1 MAPAIRLAP
10 LACAAPTPKILDMRI
25 NVGSDPA
32 VELFVTQTEG
42 PAERSLLVI
51 HGGPDWD
58 HSYLLEPLSQLA
70 GTHRVIWPDLRGC
83 GRSTCGLPD
92 EQYNAD
98 AAVGDLIAL
107 LDVLELPAVD
117 LLGFSTGGMFA
128 QRLALAAPHRIRRM
142 IIASSSIPPVPA
154 DAYDDW
160 PEAVALRATGN
171 QVFAGNPV
179 PTPELT
185 RVDALASLA
194 ANIWAPG
201 SHDEYRRRLDA
212 IRFTAE
218 WARPWLAGTLPPI
231 RPENSLDR
239 LAALGTPILALHGR
253 QDMTFPARLAE
264 YTAERIPAAH
274 AVVLDQAGHMTHIDQ
289 PAAWLAAVAE
299 FLD

>member
-1 MAPAIRLAP
+1 ML
-10 LACAAPTPKILDMRI
+10 I
-25 NVGSDPA
+25 NVCSDPA
-32 VELFVTQTEG
+32 VELFVAQTEG

-58 HSYLLEPLSQLA
+58 HSYLLDPLSQLA

-83 GRSTCGLPD
+83 GRSTGGLPD

-98 AAVGDLIAL
+98 AAVRDLIAL
-107 LDVLELPAVD
+107 LDVLDLPAVD
-117 LLGFSTGGMFA
+117 LLGFSAGGMFA
-128 QRLALAAPHRIRRM
+128 QRLALAAPHRIRRL

-160 PEAVALRATGN
+160 PEAVALRATWN
-171 QVFAGNPV
+171 QVFAGNAV
-179 PTPELT
+179 PTPGLT
-185 RVDALASLA
+185 RADALATLA
-194 ANIWAPG
+194 ANVW
-201 SHDEYRRRLDA
+201 DTQRREEYRRRLDA

-239 LAALGTPILALHGR
+239 LAALGIPILALHGR

-264 YTAERIPAAH
+264 YTAEHIPAAR
-274 AVVLDQAGHMTHIDQ
+274 AVILDQAGHMTHIDR
-289 PAAWLAAVAE
+289 PGAWLAAVAE
-299 FLD
+299 FLA